1 LSCTMLI
8 PQDRA
13 TLRSRLSLATRV
25 KILSTSLSTCW
36 PWRTHVDLL
45 QPVRVVPCTPTR
57 DHGVNKEVS
66 LNHLH
71 QHDRAICLFILISLF
86 SPLHRGA
93 CSLAKQQVQLQ
104 LGLRVRCVHAD
115 IAFFIRTDER
125 ASFSDSSPP
134 PCARFHRHATGSS
147 PYLTKHRS
155 TGSRSSSID
164 LSPVGK

>member
-1 LSCTMLI
+1 MSCTMPI

-25 KILSTSLSTCW
+25 KILSTSLSPCW
-36 PWRTHVDLL
+36 PWCTHGDLL
-45 QPVRVVPCTPTR
+45 QPARVVPCTPTR

-104 LGLRVRCVHAD
+104 LGLRVRCVHTLTLPFLYERMQELASR
-115 IAFFIRTDER
+115 ILLLPRAR
-125 ASFSDSSPP
+125 ASI
-134 PCARFHRHATGSS
+134 ATLLGHHR
-147 PYLTKHRS
+147 
-155 TGSRSSSID
+155 I
-164 LSPVGK
+164 